1 MNVSEIMTEKPITVT
16 RDTTLSDAMFKM
28 RQLGCH
34 HLPVLGHE
42 KHLVGIV
49 SERDCMQALNSDA
62 AKRDPHLAE
71 KLFVREVMTGA
82 PIIIEP
88 GSFAEEAAR
97 LMLENYIG
105 ALPVVLG
112 ETLVGIVTKSDILM
126 AFMQMC
132 KRNNLLLNHPE
143 HDE

>member
-1 MNVSEIMTEKPITVT
+1 MNVAEIMTEKPITAT
-16 RDTTLSDAMFKM
+16 RETTLSDAMFKM
-28 RQLGCH
+28 RQIGCH

-42 KHLVGIV
+42 NHLVGII
-49 SERDCMQALNSDA
+49 SERDCMHALSSEA
-62 AKRDPHLAE
+62 AKRDPYIAE
-71 KLFVREVMTGA
+71 TIFVREVMTGA

-88 GSFAEEAAR
+88 AAPAEEAAR

-132 KRNNLLLNHPE
+132 KRNHFRLNHPE
-143 HDE
+143 ISE